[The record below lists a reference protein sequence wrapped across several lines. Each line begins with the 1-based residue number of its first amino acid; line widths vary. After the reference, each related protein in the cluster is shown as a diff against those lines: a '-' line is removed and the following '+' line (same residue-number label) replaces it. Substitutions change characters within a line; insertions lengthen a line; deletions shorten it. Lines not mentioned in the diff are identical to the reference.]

1 MDYVIKVLREVYENN
16 SITLRDAVDSDPEE
30 GVYFVG
36 NYKTHEN
43 DRFVSFS
50 EAKQHEASLKQDWE
64 AEEAARIAAIPKP
77 STERPVDFI
86 IPSSEL

>member
-1 MDYVIKVLREVYENN
+1 MDYMIKIQREVCVDN
-16 SITLRDAVDSDPEE
+16 STTLRDVIDTDPEE

-43 DRFVSFS
+43 DKFTSLT
-50 EAKQHEASLKQDWE
+50 EAKAHEANLKQSWQD
-64 AEEAARIAAIPKP
+64 EEDARIAAIPKP

-86 IPSSEL
+86 IESSHL